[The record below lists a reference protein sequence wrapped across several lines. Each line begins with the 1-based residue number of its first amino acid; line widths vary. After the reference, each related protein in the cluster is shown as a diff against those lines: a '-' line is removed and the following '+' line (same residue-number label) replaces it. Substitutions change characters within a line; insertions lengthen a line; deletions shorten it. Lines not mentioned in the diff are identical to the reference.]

1 MVARGF
7 LLFAHPK
14 TRKPFYVKRLVLLD
28 MPDKN
33 NPNRGQ
39 TAYYSCLA

>member
-7 LLFAHPK
+7 LLFEHPK

-33 NPNRGQ
+33 KTNRGQ